1 MQPGKIIIIG
11 AGATGLMAAY
21 ELIKAGREVL
31 IVEARDRAGGR
42 IHTLLNDTFSMPV
55 ELGAE
60 FIHGALPVTLQLLQQ
75 AGISYEPVSGST
87 WQMKSGEL
95 QQNENYFEDWALLEE
110 RLAGLQHDMT
120 VADFINT
127 FFSDDK
133 HAALRAS
140 IRGFAEGYDAADISK
155 ASTLALRAEWLDEEA
170 TTNFRVKGGYGQMI
184 SYLLQ
189 QCRDAGA
196 AVELNCIAR
205 EINWKRHEVII
216 KCLDGRSFTGS
227 QVIVTVPLGILQQRI
242 AGKST
247 LSFVPPI
254 PERIKALEWM
264 GYGAVIKVLIE
275 FKTKFWK
282 SALIK
287 KQFGRDTDDLSFLIS
302 DEPVPTWWTQH
313 PEEYALLT
321 GWLAGPAAA
330 KWQDATEQFIFEN
343 ALLSLAA
350 IFKMDIDELKDNVA
364 AWQVANWTADPYAM
378 GAYAYATLDTAT
390 SIALLGHPVED
401 TLFFAGEAFYHGPAM
416 GTVEAALTSAI
427 AVTHRMLQRVD

>member
-21 ELIKAGREVL
+21 ELIKSGREVL

-42 IHTLLNDTFSMPV
+42 IHTLLNDTFSKPV

-60 FIHGALPVTLQLLQQ
+60 FIHGALPVTIQLLQQ
-75 AGISYEPVSGST
+75 AGIPYEPMSGST

-95 QQNENYFEDWALLEE
+95 QQNEIYFEEWALLEE

-184 SYLLQ
+184 CYLLQ
-189 QCRDAGA
+189 QCREAGA
-196 AVELNCIAR
+196 AVELNCVVR
-205 EINWKRHEVII
+205 EINWKRHEVSIT
-216 KCLDGRSFTGS
+216 CLDGRVFTGS
-227 QVIVTVPLGILQQRI
+227 KVIITAPLGILQQRI
-242 AGKST
+242 AGKSI
-247 LSFVPPI
+247 LSFMPAI
-254 PERIKALEWM
+254 PDRIKAIEGM

-282 SALIK
+282 NAFIK
-287 KQFGRDTDDLSFLIS
+287 KQFDRDTDALSFLIS

-343 ALLSLAA
+343 ALQSLAA
-350 IFKMDIDELKDNVA
+350 IFKMDESELKDNVA
-364 AWQVANWTADPYAM
+364 AWKVVNWTADPYAM
-378 GAYAYATLDTAT
+378 GAYTYATLDTVK
-390 SIALLGHPVED
+390 SIALLEHPVED

-416 GTVEAALTSAI
+416 GTVEAALTSAM
-427 AVTHRMLQRVD
+427 AVANRILQGMD